1 MILNLNI
8 IPLKKHNINDLYPES
23 MDTLRT
29 WIKKLLEGLFLV
41 LFEWSRFSLTVQYRW
56 GAVKTG
62 H

>member
-41 LFEWSRFSLTVQYRW
+41 LFEWSRFSLTVQ
-56 GAVKTG
+56 
-62 H
+62 